1 MFVRRSI
8 TALTFTLGAT
18 LLAQPAPAPS
28 AEVRPFLKVD
38 APVVALV
45 HARVVDGTGAPA
57 REDQTLILRHGR
69 IEAMGAA
76 STLTPPK
83 EAQVLDLT
91 GHTVI
96 PGLVGMHNHLFYTHS
111 IHNDEKGGVAAP
123 GRLFAEIA
131 YSAPRL
137 YLACGV
143 TTIRTTGSLEPY
155 TDLNVKRQIDAG
167 LMPGP
172 KMELTGPYLEGLEP
186 AVPQMH
192 ALRGPEEA
200 RRFVDFWADA
210 GVTSFKAYMNIS
222 RADLGAAI
230 KAAHARGL
238 KVTGHLGSVTW
249 PEAMTLGI
257 DDFEHGPVFTDT
269 EFAPGKVPDVCPP
282 VAASWGSWLKTDVA
296 GPEVQS
302 LIRELI
308 AKHVAIT
315 STLPVFEL
323 GVPGRPPLQPRMLAA
338 MSAESRA
345 SYLAAR
351 GRVKVVPNGMAE
363 VLLKKEMAFELA
375 FAKAGGVL
383 LAGPDPTGMGGVLP
397 GYGDQRELELLVE
410 AGFTPVEAIHI
421 YTANGAAFLGRLD
434 AIGTLAPGKQADL
447 VVVKGDPSQKIEDI
461 ENVVTVFKDGLGYDS
476 AKLIESVR
484 GHVGIR

>member
-1 MFVRRSI
+1 MKPLLLACCS
-8 TALTFTLGAT
+8 TL
-18 LLAQPAPAPS
+18 LLAQTPPTL
-28 AEVRPFLKVD
+28 RPFVSVE

-57 REDQTLILRHGR
+57 REDQTLILREGR
-69 IEAMGAA
+69 IEAMGPA

-83 EAQVLDLT
+83 DAQVLDLT
-91 GHTVI
+91 GHTVL

-111 IHNDEKGGVAAP
+111 IHSDEKGAAVAP

-172 KMELTGPYLEGLEP
+172 KMDVTGPYLEGMEP
-186 AVPQMH
+186 MTPQMH
-192 ALRGPEEA
+192 ALQNPEEA

-210 GVTSFKAYMNIS
+210 GVTSFKAYMNIR
-222 RADLGAAI
+222 RADLSAAI
-230 KAAHARGL
+230 QAAHARGL
-238 KVTGHLGSVTW
+238 KVTAHLGSVTW
-249 PEAMTLGI
+249 PEAMALGI
-257 DDFEHGPVFTDT
+257 DDFEHGPVYTDT
-269 EFAPGKVPDVCPP
+269 EFAPDKMPDVSPP
-282 VAASWGSWLKTDVA
+282 VSSSWGAWLKVDVA
-296 GPEVQS
+296 GPEVRK
-302 LIRELI
+302 LIGELV
-308 AKHVAIT
+308 AKKVAVT

-323 GVPGRPPLQPRMLAA
+323 GVPGRPPLSPRMLAS

-345 SYLAAR
+345 SYLTAR
-351 GRVKVVPNGMAE
+351 AKVSTAPNGRAE
-363 VLLKKEMAFELA
+363 QLLKKEMAFELA
-375 FAKAGGVL
+375 FVRAGGHL

-397 GYGDQRELELLVE
+397 GFGDHRELELLVE

-434 AIGTLAPGKQADL
+434 RIGTLAPGKQADL
-447 VVVKGDPSQKIEDI
+447 VVVKGDPSTQIEDI
-461 ENVVTVFKDGLGYDS
+461 ENTVTVFKDGLGYDS

>member
-1 MFVRRSI
+1 MPPRSR
-8 TALTFTLGAT
+8 TAILTLALGA
-18 LLAQPAPAPS
+18 LLAAQPVPRPA
-28 AEVRPFLKVD
+28 AGIRPFLSVD

-57 REDQTLILRHGR
+57 REDQTLILREGR

-96 PGLVGMHNHLFYTHS
+96 PGLVGMHNHLFYTAS
-111 IHNDEKGGVAAP
+111 IHSDEKGAAVPP

-155 TDLNVKRQIDAG
+155 TDLNIKRQIDAG

-172 KMELTGPYLEGLEP
+172 KMDVTGPYLEGLEP
-186 AVPQMH
+186 MTPQMH
-192 ALRGPEEA
+192 ALQSPEEA

-210 GVTSFKAYMNIS
+210 GVTSFKAYMNIT
-222 RADLGAAI
+222 RADLGGAI
-230 KAAHARGL
+230 QAAHARGL

-249 PEAMTLGI
+249 PEAMALGI
-257 DDFEHGPVFTDT
+257 DNFEHGPVYTDT
-269 EFAPGKVPDVCPP
+269 EFTPDKKPDVGPP
-282 VAASWGSWLKTDVA
+282 VSASWGSWLKVDVA
-296 GPEVQS
+296 GPEVQD
-302 LIRELI
+302 LIRDLV
-308 AKHVAIT
+308 AKNVAVT

-323 GVPGRPPLQPRMLAA
+323 GVPGRPPLQARMLTA
-338 MSAESRA
+338 MSAESKA

-351 GRVKVVPNGMAE
+351 ARVPAVPNSRAE
-363 VLLKKEMAFELA
+363 QLLRKEMAFELA
-375 FAKAGGVL
+375 FAKAGGLL

-397 GYGDQRELELLVE
+397 GFGDQRELELLVE

-434 AIGTLAPGKQADL
+434 RIGTLAPGKQADL
-447 VVVKGDPSQKIEDI
+447 VVVKGDPSRKIEDI
-461 ENVVTVFKDGLGYDS
+461 ENIVTVFKDGLGYDS
-476 AKLIESVR
+476 ARLIDSVR
-484 GHVGIR
+484 AHVGIR

>member
-1 MFVRRSI
+1 MSTRTKSTILAF
-8 TALTFTLGAT
+8 ALGAG
-18 LLAQPAPAPS
+18 LGAQPRLTPS
-28 AEVRPFLKVD
+28 AEVRQFLTVD

-57 REDQTLILRHGR
+57 REDQTLVLQDGR
-69 IEAMGAA
+69 IKAMGAA
-76 STLTPPK
+76 SAVALPK
-83 EAQVLDLT
+83 EAQVLDLA
-91 GHTVI
+91 GHTVL

-111 IHNDEKGGVAAP
+111 IHSDEKGGAPAP
-123 GRLFAEIA
+123 GRTFAEIA

-172 KMELTGPYLEGLEP
+172 KMDVTGPYLEGLEP
-186 AVPQMH
+186 MTPQMY
-192 ALRGPEEA
+192 ALRGPEDA

-210 GVTSFKAYMNIS
+210 GVTSFKAYMNIR

-230 KAAHARGL
+230 QAAHARGL

-249 PEAMTLGI
+249 PEAMALGI
-257 DDFEHGPVFTDT
+257 DNFEHGPVYTDT
-269 EFAPGKVPDVCPP
+269 EFTPGKKPDVGPP
-282 VAASWGSWLKTDVA
+282 VAASWGSWLKVDIA
-296 GPEVQS
+296 GPEVQG
-302 LIRELI
+302 LIRDLV
-308 AKHVAIT
+308 AKKVAIT

-323 GVPGRPPLQPRMLAA
+323 GVPGRPPLQARMLAA
-338 MSAESRA
+338 MSAESKA

-351 GRVKVVPNGMAE
+351 GRVRVVPNGTSE
-363 VLLKKEMAFELA
+363 VLLKKEMAFERA
-375 FAKAGGVL
+375 FAKAGGLL

-397 GYGDQRELELLVE
+397 GFGDHRELELLVE
-410 AGFTPVEAIHI
+410 AGFTPLEAIHI
-421 YTANGAAFLGRLD
+421 YTANGAAFLNRLD
-434 AIGTLAPGKQADL
+434 HIGTLAPGKQADL
-447 VVVKGDPSQKIEDI
+447 VVVKGDPSRRIEDI
-461 ENVVTVFKDGLGYDS
+461 EAIVTVFKDGFGYDS

-484 GHVGIR
+484 AHVGIR